1 MMISGHVITK
11 YSMRRGVAPSL
22 FPTAGTT
29 FPPDTFLYNASLFS
43 FPAAWLIHSLRH
55 ATRATS
61 LSEGGSY
68 ARQPAN
74 LLSWQGQ
81 LVAGVT

>member
-1 MMISGHVITK
+1 
-11 YSMRRGVAPSL
+11 MRRGVAPSL

-29 FPPDTFLYNASLFS
+29 FPLDTLLFNASLFP

-61 LSEGGSY
+61 LIEGGY
-68 ARQPAN
+68 IARQPAN
-74 LLSWQGQ
+74 LLSCPGRF
-81 LVAGVT
+81 VAGVTQNYMRS